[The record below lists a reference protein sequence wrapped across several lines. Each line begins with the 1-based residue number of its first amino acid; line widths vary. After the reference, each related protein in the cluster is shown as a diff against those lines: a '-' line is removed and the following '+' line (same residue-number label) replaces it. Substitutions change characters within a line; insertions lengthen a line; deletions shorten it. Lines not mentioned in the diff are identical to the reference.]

1 MPSDGN
7 GALQLRCLCQQHL
20 VQELFA
26 GGGLKVVFQH
36 PQDLFLRRFFL
47 FQVHQK
53 IGLDQ
58 NLMVNV
64 MDVLVRVVVADE
76 PTDPLDKAS
85 S

>member
-64 MDVLVRVVVADE
+64 MASWYVWWWPMSQQTLSI
-76 PTDPLDKAS
+76 KAS